1 MKANSKFLNQSQE
14 FWATIKLLSQK
25 LGYTTRKKK
34 KDEQAAI
41 NVPTL
46 EQTLKTYHDLGLNP
60 NKIYYQDKITAFG
73 RLVFEYFQ
81 YRADILNNEIRFY
94 LMDLDEVVDL
104 FKDLSER
111 YSSKVKPVYNK
122 QKKGEKIPLYFTS
135 VINILI
141 EANIGDNECSYSAAE
156 ISAFSQHK
164 FPVRSLSRRV
174 DGSFPRIINPV
185 ALWEIKE
192 YYYTTSFGS
201 KVADAVYETMLDG
214 YELAEVRKSLNL
226 DIKHYLMIDGKF
238 TWWVKGRSYLCRLID
253 AMHMGLI
260 SEVLFGKEVVNRI
273 PELTQEWIEFYEQHK
288 NIIDNN

>member
-25 LGYTTRKKK
+25 LGYTKRKRKKG
-34 KDEQAAI
+34 EQSAI
-41 NVPTL
+41 NVPSIEETL
-46 EQTLKTYHDLGLNP
+46 NTYHSLGLNS
-60 NKIYYQDKITAFG
+60 NKIYFNDQITSFG
-73 RLVFEYFQ
+73 ELIFEYFQ
-81 YRADILNNEIRFY
+81 FRADVLNNEIKYY
-94 LMDLDEVVDL
+94 LMDLDEAVDL
-104 FKDLSER
+104 FKDLSGKFE
-111 YSSKVKPVYNK
+111 SKIKPVYNK

-135 VINILI
+135 IINILI
-141 EANIGDNECSYSAAE
+141 ESNIGNNECSYTSAE

-174 DGSFPRIINPV
+174 DGSFPRVINPV

-214 YELAEVRKSLNL
+214 YELEEVRKSLNL
-226 DIKHYLMIDGKF
+226 NIKHYLMIDGKF

-260 SEVLFGKEVVNRI
+260 TEVLFGKEVVHRI
-273 PELTQEWIEFYEQHK
+273 PDLTNEWVHFYEQHK
-288 NIIDNN
+288 DIIDNN